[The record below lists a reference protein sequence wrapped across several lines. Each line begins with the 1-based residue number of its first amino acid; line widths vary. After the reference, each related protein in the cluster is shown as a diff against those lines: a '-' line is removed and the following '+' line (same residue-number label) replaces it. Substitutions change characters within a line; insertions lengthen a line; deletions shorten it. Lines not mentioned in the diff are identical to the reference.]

1 MRQLWTQRLLRS
13 PPKVTTLSHSAWTV
27 RTVMENHGHGDSVET
42 SHKLRTPLILMG
54 VPRTQV
60 LLYLRAL
67 CRSVPVTRTPVQLH
81 VLFWTAYSCWQ
92 HRATLIFVFTRW
104 SDEADVVRRGVRRR
118 MKLGRDWTRAHT
130 CAKASALCAHE
141 YDCDASKMLVFC
153 LYSLTHVSA
162 EYFLRTSNRV

>member
-1 MRQLWTQRLLRS
+1 
-13 PPKVTTLSHSAWTV
+13 
-27 RTVMENHGHGDSVET
+27 MENHGHGDSVET

-67 CRSVPVTRTPVQLH
+67 CRSVPGYTHAGPATYFVLDRIQLLAAPRNSYFR
-81 VLFWTAYSCWQ
+81 VYALV
-92 HRATLIFVFTRW
+92 RRGRR
-104 SDEADVVRRGVRRR
+104 VVRRGVRRR

-141 YDCDASKMLVFC
+141 YDCDASEMLVFC
-153 LYSLTHVSA
+153 LYSFTHVSA

>member
-60 LLYLRAL
+60 LLSLRAL
-67 CRSVPVTRTPVQLH
+67 CQSVPVYTHAGPATFCLDRIQLLAAPRNSYVRVYAMTSRGRH
-81 VLFWTAYSCWQ
+81 GPPWHTKAYEPGA
-92 HRATLIFVFTRW
+92 RAFAVGR
-104 SDEADVVRRGVRRR
+104 VR
-118 MKLGRDWTRAHT
+118 TRALKRAPFVHMNT
-130 CAKASALCAHE
+130 IAMHQKCW
-141 YDCDASKMLVFC
+141 C
-153 LYSLTHVSA
+153 LFV
-162 EYFLRTSNRV
+162 